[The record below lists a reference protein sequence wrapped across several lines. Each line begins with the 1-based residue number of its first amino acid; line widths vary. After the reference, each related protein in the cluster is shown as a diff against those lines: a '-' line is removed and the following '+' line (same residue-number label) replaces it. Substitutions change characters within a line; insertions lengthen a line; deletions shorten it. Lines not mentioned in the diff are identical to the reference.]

1 MDILEILLCAI
12 RSRERE
18 IDDAVW
24 FLAPPMVL
32 PILGV
37 VVDEGDEL
45 DIAPILE
52 ADQLVLC
59 FAVCMPAAGREGEML
74 RDPRR
79 WVAER
84 GVRDEDDDVIE
95 GNNGG
100 HTVGLQSVWEDSSD
114 SKYIFNSR
122 EEALLEKT
130 KAGFRIDTVTH
141 IKVRN
146 CHDIV
151 EEEDIIVYEAFQ

>member
-1 MDILEILLCAI
+1 MDFLEILLCAI
-12 RSRERE
+12 RSRECE

-32 PILGV
+32 PILGI
-37 VVDEGDEL
+37 VVDEGNEL
-45 DIAPILE
+45 DIASILE
-52 ADQLVLC
+52 ADQLVLG
-59 FAVCMPAAGREGEML
+59 FAVCVPTAGREGEML
-74 RDPRR
+74 RDPGR

-84 GVRDEDDDVIE
+84 GIRDEDDDVIE

-100 HTVGLQSVWEDSSD
+100 HIVGLQGVWEGSSD
-114 SKYIFNSR
+114 WKYIFNSR

-130 KAGFRIDTVTH
+130 KAGFRIDKVSH

-146 CHDIV
+146 CQDID